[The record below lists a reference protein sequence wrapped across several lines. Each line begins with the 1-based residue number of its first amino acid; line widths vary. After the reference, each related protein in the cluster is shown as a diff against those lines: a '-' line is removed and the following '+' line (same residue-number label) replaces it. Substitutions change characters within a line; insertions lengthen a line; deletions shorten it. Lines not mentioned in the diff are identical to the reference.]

1 MQTLLVQPESR
12 LALNPQY
19 QSHSLYPSE
28 ADTVLNA
35 EGFYRAKHSISQWP
49 GYAPTPLFELSN
61 LARELEIAS
70 LCYKD
75 ENSRFGLGSFK
86 PLGGAYA
93 VASLLQKQI
102 GTHHGDRTPDIS
114 ELIAGRHRH
123 ITGDI
128 TVTAAT
134 DGNMAAL
141 SPGEHSYSVVVVSF
155 LFMKPSPRPANMR
168 SLTMVLK

>member
-1 MQTLLVQPESR
+1 M
-12 LALNPQY
+12 
-19 QSHSLYPSE
+19 
-28 ADTVLNA
+28 LNA

-102 GTHHGDRTPDIS
+102 ATHQGDRTPDIS

-123 ITGDI
+123 ITSA
-128 TVTAAT
+128 V
-134 DGNMAAL
+134 
-141 SPGEHSYSVVVVSF
+141 SYTH
-155 LFMKPSPRPANMR
+155 LRDHETRDDRLCPRR
-168 SLTMVLK
+168 R